1 MKVEKAKNTSSGGLK
16 RQGKSAYAVLYAFRI
31 LGLDSQFLDVWSI
44 KDLNGYAEYA
54 DSMISKKGNTKEG
67 KTYSNKNLSNL
78 LGG

>member
-54 DSMISKKGNTKEG
+54 DSMMSKKGNIKEG
-67 KTYSNKNLSNL
+67 RTYGNGDLDQL
-78 LGG
+78 FGG

>member
-1 MKVEKAKNTSSGGLK
+1 MHKK
-16 RQGKSAYAVLYAFRI
+16 GKSAYTVLYAFKI

-54 DSMISKKGNTKEG
+54 ESMMKTKKNNIKEG
-67 KTYSNKNLSNL
+67 RTYGNGDLDKL